1 MDFGNIFFKFQKGT
15 IIILRPKKAMPSEI
29 IKLIE
34 DSFDIIKDKEGLIIV
49 GLGKIRVIKPE
60 YCN

>member
-15 IIILRPKKAMPSEI
+15 IIILRPKKAILSEI

-34 DSFDIIKDKEGLIIV
+34 DSFDIIKDKKGLIIV
-49 GLGKIRVIKPE
+49 RPRKIRIIKPE
-60 YCN
+60 HHN